1 MNRMAC
7 ICVAVLTET
16 IPFPS
21 QAIDLS
27 WEHSEAI
34 AELQSYGERATELN
48 DLLMPFLAKRNFARD
63 RPTLVSDSG
72 IFQAVFSNDA
82 SGDPARGDAVVVT
95 GKFNC
100 LTVTYYSA
108 LVGRTHTQQEIV
120 DPKGAHRASDLLLA
134 MKNYLGTLPYP
145 RLTMTGIALGS
156 KPACANSF

>member
-1 MNRMAC
+1 MKRIAC

-16 IPFPS
+16 LPFSS

-34 AELQSYGERATELN
+34 VELQSYGE
-48 DLLMPFLAKRNFARD
+48 RNFARD

-100 LTVTYYSA
+100 LSVTYYSA

-134 MKNYLGTLPYP
+134 MKDYLGTLPYP
-145 RLTMTGIALGS
+145 RLSMTGIALGS
-156 KPACANSF
+156 KPGCASTF